1 MKYQSNTW
9 KNILIKVETK
19 GSVFL
24 SSVAFI
30 SSLRQPFPHLMERFR
45 GSCPHSL
52 PLHLCLSPDE
62 CDPNGHISLLFFH
75 SDSLS
80 HELKEE
86 PIDFPI
92 A

>member
-1 MKYQSNTW
+1 MK
-9 KNILIKVETK
+9 LETK
-19 GSVFL
+19 AL
-24 SSVAFI
+24 SFSSGFI
-30 SSLRQPFPHLMERFR
+30 SGRPPQPYPYLMERFK
-45 GSCPHSL
+45 GSCPHRLLLHFSL
-52 PLHLCLSPDE
+52 DE
-62 CDPNGHISLLFFH
+62 CDLNSHISILLFFH